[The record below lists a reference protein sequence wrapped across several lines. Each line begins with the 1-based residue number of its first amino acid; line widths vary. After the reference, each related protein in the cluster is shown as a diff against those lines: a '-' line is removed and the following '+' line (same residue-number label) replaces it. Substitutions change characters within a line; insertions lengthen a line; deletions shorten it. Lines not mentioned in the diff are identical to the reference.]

1 MSAEGRIDPTARVHE
16 SARLADDVEIGPYS
30 IIGADV
36 EIGGGT
42 RVGPHAVIHGPT
54 RIGRDNRIFQFVSL
68 GEEPQHRGYKGEPT
82 RLEIGDRNVFREF
95 CSVHRGTM
103 LDRGETRIG
112 NDNLMMA
119 YAHIAHDCVLGDG
132 ITMANGASLAGHVQI
147 GDHCILG
154 GFALVYQFI
163 WVGKLA
169 FLGYGSGVSH
179 DVPAFVRC
187 SGYPAQPHGINS
199 VGMRRFGYDDGDVT
213 AVKHAYRTL
222 YRSKLRL
229 DEAKTR
235 LAGDASRNA
244 AVQTFLDSLNG
255 SDRGIIR

>member
-1 MSAEGRIDPTARVHE
+1 MGSEGGIDPTARIHPD
-16 SARLADDVEIGPYS
+16 ACLADDVEVGAYS
-30 IIGADV
+30 VIGAGV

-42 RVGPHAVIHGPT
+42 RIGPHAVIHGPT
-54 RIGRDNRIFQFVSL
+54 RMGRDNRVFQFVSL

-82 RLEIGDRNVFREF
+82 RLEVGDRNTFREF

-103 LDRGETRIG
+103 FDQGVTRIG

-119 YAHIAHDCVLGDG
+119 YVHIAHDCVLGDG
-132 ITMANGASLAGHVQI
+132 ITMANGASLAGHVTI

-154 GFALVYQFI
+154 GFALVYQFVR
-163 WVGKLA
+163 VGTLS

-187 SGYPAQPHGINS
+187 SGYPAKPHGINS
-199 VGMRRFGYDDGDVT
+199 VGMRRHGYGDGDVT
-213 AVKHAYRTL
+213 AMKHAYRLL

-229 DEAKTR
+229 EEARER
-235 LAGDASRNA
+235 LANHASENA
-244 AVQTFLDSLNG
+244 AVKVFVDSLDS
-255 SDRGIIR
+255 SERGIIR